1 MCVAT
6 LPSMNENIL
15 YLSVISLTEWGLIIP
30 VSVDQLFLVD

>member
-6 LPSMNENIL
+6 PPSMNENIL
-15 YLSVISLTEWGLIIP
+15 YLSVSLTEWGLIIP